1 MTEQELREVIER
13 AVGDV
18 DLQEDEIPA
27 IDLYLDQILS
37 LMAEK
42 NRTATAQYQ
51 DRHLTKT
58 MVNNYSKD
66 GLISPIAGKKYTRA
80 QVAEMLLI
88 YGMKNSL
95 SIDEIK
101 RVLVG
106 VREECDFSGED
117 MVDMYHTYLTLKE
130 KNRERV
136 GMVVDQLLLEDQL
149 LIDEDYDFFAALL
162 DILSMSAYLKAVG
175 REMLMTRYADP
186 DLVQSEKANAQK
198 RERKEEKVAAKR
210 ERKKEKV
217 AVKRER
223 KQSKVAAKQQ
233 KKEQQNPTPQ
243 EESYE

>member
-13 AVGDV
+13 AVGDA
-18 DLQEDEIPA
+18 DLKEEEIPSV
-27 IDLYLDQILS
+27 DLYLDQILC

-42 NRTATAQYQ
+42 NTTATAQYQ
-51 DRHLTKT
+51 GRHLTKT

-80 QVAEMLLI
+80 QIAEMLLI

-101 RVLVG
+101 RALVG

-117 MVDMYHTYLTLKE
+117 MVEMYRLYLELKE

-149 LIDEDYDFFAALL
+149 LIDEDRDFFAALL
-162 DILSMSAYLKAVG
+162 DILSMSAYLKEIG
-175 REMLMTRYADP
+175 REMLMSRYADP
-186 DLVQSEKANAQK
+186 NLTQSEKESAQK
-198 RERKEEKVAAKR
+198 RERKEEKVAARR
-210 ERKKEKV
+210 ERKKERV
-217 AVKRER
+217 AVKQER
-223 KQSKVAAKQQ
+223 KQSKEAARQQ
-233 KKEQQNPTPQ
+233 KKEQQS
-243 EESYE
+243 EE